1 MKYIRIAAIAILILA
16 AGLYGAGVVKEKQEE
31 DPTRPT
37 ITSDREVL
45 EISVNYTEEDLLQ
58 GLSAYDEKDG
68 DLTSQILIGE
78 FSQFVQ
84 KGVCNLSYVVFDS
97 SNQAANL
104 NRQVRFTDYES
115 PKITLSQPLVFI
127 AGRSSTPI
135 SYIGAQDVLDGDIS
149 ALVSQ
154 VESTISYNIP
164 GDYTFS
170 VEVTNSLGDVEEL
183 TLPVHVIEEES
194 QALEIQLSD
203 ALIYLDVGES
213 FRAEDYIE
221 GLVDASGRSLSTNLV
236 DISSD
241 VNTRQEGCYEVH
253 YQAEDENG
261 NRGETWLVVVA
272 RE

>member
-135 SYIGAQDVLDGDIS
+135 SYIGAQDVLDGASETRTASSSRETAIS
-149 ALVSQ
+149 RTPSPAS
-154 VESTISYNIP
+154 
-164 GDYTFS
+164 
-170 VEVTNSLGDVEEL
+170 
-183 TLPVHVIEEES
+183 
-194 QALEIQLSD
+194 
-203 ALIYLDVGES
+203 S
-213 FRAEDYIE
+213 FAT
-221 GLVDASGRSLSTNLV
+221 ATSPSP
-236 DISSD
+236 
-241 VNTRQEGCYEVH
+241 
-253 YQAEDENG
+253 
-261 NRGETWLVVVA
+261 
-272 RE
+272 